1 MNLQIIQKRNI
12 FFIISSIVIVIGIA
26 MLFING
32 LNFGIDFT
40 GGTLI
45 QIDLGKEIPVSEIRK
60 ITDEYDEN
68 ADIVHAGDEN
78 HEIIIKTTE
87 DYSNEKRNEIFN
99 KFKEKYN
106 LESDKP
112 LQSEKIGPAI
122 GEEIR
127 NDALIAIAIAMVG
140 MLIYITFRFEF
151 KFGLSAIIALIH
163 DILIT
168 LAIFAIFKLP
178 VNVSFVAALLT
189 IVGYSINDTIVV
201 FDRIRENLKLFKKTD
216 YAKLVDTSISQ
227 TVVRSINTSFTTFL
241 AIACLYIF
249 GVDAIKEFALPLI
262 LGVLIGTYSSIFIA
276 SPIWY
281 LFKTNSK

>member
-1 MNLQIIQKRNI
+1 MLSLSKHWLGQQSIDNIYQFYTNVESPLINYLLFDRIKFIHIYLDDVNL
-12 FFIISSIVIVIGIA
+12 
-26 MLFING
+26 LFNK
-32 LNFGIDFT
+32 NVW
-40 GGTLI
+40 
-45 QIDLGKEIPVSEIRK
+45 E
-60 ITDEYDEN
+60 
-68 ADIVHAGDEN
+68 
-78 HEIIIKTTE
+78 
-87 DYSNEKRNEIFN
+87 

-112 LQSEKIGPAI
+112 LQSQKIGPAI

-227 TVVRSINTSFTTFL
+227 TIVRSINTSFTTFL

-276 SPIWY
+276 SPVWY

>member
-1 MNLQIIQKRNI
+1 
-12 FFIISSIVIVIGIA
+12 

-45 QIDLGKEIPVSEIRK
+45 QIDLGKEIPVSEIRE